1 MALMLAAAMATGL
14 LACGGSD
21 GGGTSGSAT
30 ADGASGES
38 EAAASGENGVY
49 FNERQHLVVAFP
61 TWTGSPV
68 DTEMVTE
75 KVNEILTEKYN
86 IEVEFQISDS
96 GSYKQNMTLALS
108 GGEQIDVMSTLFAGY
123 STMVN
128 QGYLLDLEEDNI
140 FQDYGQGITEVIG
153 KEYIDACRVDG
164 VLYGV
169 TNTRDYAV
177 GRGCMAIGTE
187 YLEGIGYEI
196 PEGAEE
202 IIPITAEELEDIFA
216 RLHEKYPNLEV
227 YRPAAVDLVQ
237 QTLIDQIGGDNFG
250 VILGDSEELKIV
262 NLFESEEYKN
272 FCKRVY
278 NWNQLGYISKDA
290 STDTTSVVTLI
301 KEGVLMAYG
310 TGGKPGSRAQESVGC
325 GRDMTVFQTRED
337 YVSSSSVASYPW
349 TIPITAADPKA
360 SMILM
365 NELYTNAELA
375 DLIIYGIEG
384 RHYEITEDGFLDA
397 GAGTNPDDYG
407 TLGWLYPN
415 QFASTVPVGN
425 SADLWE
431 QTEKFNN
438 EARKS
443 PAAGFA
449 FDSTAIA
456 TELTAVSNVY
466 SEYQRSLEFG
476 FVDPETVIPEMLEK
490 LNAAGL
496 QKIIAEKQ
504 AQLDAWAAAK

>member
-1 MALMLAAAMATGL
+1 MKKKAIALMLAVTMATGL

-21 GGGTSGSAT
+21 AGEVSDSASV
-30 ADGASGES
+30 DEASGE
-38 EAAASGENGVY
+38 AGEDSVY
-49 FNERQHLVVAFP
+49 FDERQHLVVAFP
-61 TWTGSPV
+61 TWTGAPV

-108 GGEQIDVMSTLFAGY
+108 GGEQIDIMSTLFAGY

-128 QGYLLDLEEDNI
+128 QGYLMDLEEDNI
-140 FQDYGQGITEVIG
+140 FQNYGQGITEVIG

-177 GRGCMAIGTE
+177 GRGCMAVGTE

-196 PEGAEE
+196 PEGTDE

-216 RLHEKYPNLEV
+216 RLHEKYPDLEV

-250 VILGDSEELKIV
+250 VILGDSEELKVV

-290 STDTTSVVTLI
+290 STDTTSVVTL
-301 KEGVLMAYG
+301 
-310 TGGKPGSRAQESVGC
+310 
-325 GRDMTVFQTRED
+325 
-337 YVSSSSVASYPW
+337 
-349 TIPITAADPKA
+349 
-360 SMILM
+360 
-365 NELYTNAELA
+365 
-375 DLIIYGIEG
+375 
-384 RHYEITEDGFLDA
+384 
-397 GAGTNPDDYG
+397 
-407 TLGWLYPN
+407 
-415 QFASTVPVGN
+415 
-425 SADLWE
+425 
-431 QTEKFNN
+431 
-438 EARKS
+438 
-443 PAAGFA
+443 
-449 FDSTAIA
+449 
-456 TELTAVSNVY
+456 
-466 SEYQRSLEFG
+466 
-476 FVDPETVIPEMLEK
+476 
-490 LNAAGL
+490 
-496 QKIIAEKQ
+496 
-504 AQLDAWAAAK
+504 